1 MLELPPR
8 HGKSELAS
16 KSFPAHCL
24 GLDPTEMFIS
34 AAAAVD
40 LARDWGKDVRN
51 IVMSEEYQTVFP
63 GVSLAEDSKAA
74 GKWNTNQGGSYYAVG
89 VGSSVLGRGANKVM
103 IDDPFGSMEDAESEV
118 IREKVWKW
126 YCGTIYNRLQP
137 GGAIVLIGHRLHQDD
152 LHGRLIEQMK
162 AGGDYAD
169 QWTIVRLPALAEE
182 PSDLNDW
189 ADDPLGREP
198 GEALWPEWFPI
209 PALERIRRNS
219 AFPRYWYALFQ
230 QNPIPD
236 EGDMFTVA
244 NLGKRDHTN
253 DVILWYRGWDLA
265 STKKE
270 GSPYSCGVKIGRT
283 RDGKYVVG
291 HVVRARG
298 KPDVIRELILETANF
313 DGRRV
318 RISIPQDPGQSGVW
332 QADSLIKDL
341 AGYMVEA
348 TPETGE
354 KTDRARPFAAQVNR
368 GNVTMIDADW
378 NAAYREELRAFP
390 NGKYCDQVDASSRA
404 FSALVEQDRKPIVF
418 TKELLDAIG
427 PPEPP
432 RPPW

>member
-1 MLELPPR
+1 
-8 HGKSELAS
+8 
-16 KSFPAHCL
+16 
-24 GLDPTEMFIS
+24 
-34 AAAAVD
+34 
-40 LARDWGKDVRN
+40 
-51 IVMSEEYQTVFP
+51 
-63 GVSLAEDSKAA
+63 
-74 GKWNTNQGGSYYAVG
+74 
-89 VGSSVLGRGANKVM
+89 
-103 IDDPFGSMEDAESEV
+103 
-118 IREKVWKW
+118 
-126 YCGTIYNRLQP
+126 
-137 GGAIVLIGHRLHQDD
+137 
-152 LHGRLIEQMK
+152 MK

-169 QWTIVRLPALAEE
+169 QWTIVRLPALAEA

-219 AFPRYWYALFQ
+219 AFPRYWSALFQ

-236 EGDMFTVA
+236 EGDMFTGFE
-244 NLGKRDHTN
+244 LGKRDHTS
-253 DVILWYRGWDLA
+253 DVVLWYRGWDLA

-313 DGRRV
+313 DGKRV

-368 GNVTMIDADW
+368 GNVTMINGDW

-390 NGKYCDQVDASSRA
+390 NGKFKDQVDASSRA
-404 FSALVEQDRKPIVF
+404 FHGR
-418 TKELLDAIG
+418 G
-427 PPEPP
+427 
-432 RPPW
+432 